1 MSGADDAASMPLPRR
16 QAVQRFSLV
25 RRNYKVSNKI
35 SLAASAFWKSS
46 VTNLFADASNLE
58 AARIKQNFSMDTGE
72 AMKSAEA
79 YEHEQGWDFEKAAM
93 PYVDSLYNT
102 AYRMTRNSEDAEDLV
117 QETYLK
123 AYKYYDK
130 FEEGTNFK
138 AWLFK
143 IMKNTFINNYR
154 KKKLTPHK
162 IDFSEIE
169 ESYER
174 VIQKNAPD
182 LIKDPESEIFQD
194 MMDEDVKRALDSLP
208 HDYKM
213 VVLLADIEGFSYKE
227 IAEILDC
234 PVGTVMS
241 RLYRGR
247 KMLERTLLEYARKY
261 GYIRGTAEPAKMRS
275 RKDETKGR
283 KKKDQADEETEV
295 EEPEENEEE
304 ILFADEDEDAELELN
319 DEEEQEFGIE

>member
-1 MSGADDAASMPLPRR
+1 MIGRRTGKRGVTFLFAAASNRER
-16 QAVQRFSLV
+16 H
-25 RRNYKVSNKI
+25 KI
-35 SLAASAFWKSS
+35 SKF
-46 VTNLFADASNLE
+46 
-58 AARIKQNFSMDTGE
+58 FSTGDT
-72 AMKSAEA
+72 MKTAVA
-79 YEHEQGWDFEKAAM
+79 NDHEQGWDFEKAAM

-182 LIKDPESEIFQD
+182 LIKDPESEVFQD
-194 MMDEDVKRALDSLP
+194 MMDADVKRALDSLP

-261 GYIRGTAEPAKMRS
+261 GYIRSGEEPAKMRS

-283 KKKDQADEETEV
+283 KKKETEGGDEVEIQEPEADEEAVLFADDEDV
-295 EEPEENEEE
+295 ELEIEEEEEPETFE
-304 ILFADEDEDAELELN
+304 IE
-319 DEEEQEFGIE
+319 